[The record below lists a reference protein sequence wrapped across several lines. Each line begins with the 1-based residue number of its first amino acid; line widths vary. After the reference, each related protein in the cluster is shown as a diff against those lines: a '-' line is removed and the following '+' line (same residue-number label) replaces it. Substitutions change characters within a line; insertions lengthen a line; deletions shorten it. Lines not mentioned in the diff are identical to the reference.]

1 MYSDAE
7 NLDHTENPYGPLCL
21 EFEETARPFL
31 DAYLPALV
39 SVLSFTWD
47 VEDSLA
53 PAYLAQT
60 VVLISHQFGSE
71 DVRTDMR
78 AVAWE
83 LADHARILNAISP
96 IMEPHIPDEVERCRC
111 GMDHKL
117 EATALATFLERAIAG
132 DNASAVKVLDAL
144 WEDMKVEDFGDT
156 LHVGASLLGHVVGG
170 MVFAHLHSDC
180 DHGHGIG
187 H

>member
-1 MYSDAE
+1 MFPDESGLY
-7 NLDHTENPYGPLCL
+7 HTENPYGPACH
-21 EFEETARPFL
+21 EFDTVARPFL

-47 VEDSLA
+47 AAGSLT
-53 PAYLAQT
+53 PAYLLQCMML
-60 VVLISHQFGSE
+60 VSNQFGAA
-71 DVRTDMR
+71 DIRTDMR

-83 LADHARILNAISP
+83 LADHARALNATSP
-96 IMEPHIPDEVERCRC
+96 IREPQIPEKVEHCPC

-117 EATALATFLERAIAG
+117 EATALATFLERSIAG
-132 DNASAVKVLDAL
+132 DNASAVRVLDAL
-144 WEDMKVEDFGDT
+144 LRDIRADGPLEV
-156 LHVGASLLGHVVGG
+156 LHIGASLLGHVVGG

-180 DHGHGIG
+180 DHDH